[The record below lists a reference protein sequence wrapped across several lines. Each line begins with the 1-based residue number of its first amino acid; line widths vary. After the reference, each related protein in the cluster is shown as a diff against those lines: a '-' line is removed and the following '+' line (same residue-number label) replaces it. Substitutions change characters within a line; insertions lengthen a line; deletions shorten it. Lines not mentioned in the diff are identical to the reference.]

1 MKRLWWLALLVPAA
15 ASAQG
20 YRLRLDARV
29 QAAAYRGV
37 TLDSI
42 LASDT
47 VAGPN
52 GGPQTPDG
60 YAVSCTSG
68 SNYCTFFRP
77 GPKQS
82 GGPMVTTADLS
93 VWGLGVRGLSLRM
106 TARVGTDLGSSNV
119 WPGTDPALQLLEGYA
134 EYAATR
140 YTAQLGRQTVV
151 TRFGVTGMDGAR
163 LVIRPGVRG
172 LELSGYAGWG
182 LARASALPVTSPA
195 LNPLD
200 DFQPRQ
206 RQIVAGLAAG
216 WTGARADVRAT
227 YQREVDP
234 RSDYFVS
241 ERVGVDA
248 GVRPAPGWSLT
259 GGADYDMA
267 AGWWGSAEAALGYAA
282 PGGRINAS
290 VGVRRYRPHFD
301 LWTIWGAF
309 SPVPYHA
316 VEGSLAVT
324 PLQHLAVHVQGERY
338 KYSPADVSTP
348 LVQGTQTSGWRFTF
362 GATYQPAPE
371 WGVDYGY
378 HAEFGTGASSRGFDG
393 ALRFA
398 PNERFDLAVQAA
410 TLDRPLEFRYNEAK
424 VTLLGLSA
432 AYRPSERATV
442 ALDAARFFQNQER
455 PDAGAFDWRQTRL
468 SARVT
473 LAFGKGADL
482 RGVPPAV
489 WQIPEQRGAP

>member
-1 MKRLWWLALLVPAA
+1 MRRAWWVALFLPAA

-20 YRLRLDARV
+20 YRLRVDTRV

-47 VAGPN
+47 VTGPN

-60 YAVSCTSG
+60 YAVTCSSG
-68 SNYCTFFRP
+68 SYCLFFRP
-77 GPKQS
+77 GPRRN
-82 GGPMVTTADLS
+82 GGPLVTTADLS
-93 VWGLGVRGLSLRM
+93 LWGLGVRGLSLRV
-106 TARVGTDLGSSNV
+106 TARAGADLGGADA
-119 WPGTDPALQLLEGYA
+119 WPGTDPAVQLLEGYA
-134 EYAATR
+134 EYATAR
-140 YTAQLGRQTVV
+140 YTAQLGRQTVI
-151 TRFGVTGMDGAR
+151 TRFGVTGVDGAR
-163 LVIRPGVRG
+163 LDVRAGPRG

-206 RQIVAGLAAG
+206 RQLVAGLTAG
-216 WTGARADVRAT
+216 WTGARADVRAS
-227 YQREVDP
+227 YQREVDT

-241 ERVGVDA
+241 ERLGIDGA
-248 GVRPAPGWSLT
+248 IRPAPGWSLG
-259 GGADYDMA
+259 GGADYDLA
-267 AGWWGSAEAALGYAA
+267 AGWWGSAEATLAYAA
-282 PGGRINAS
+282 PDGRVSGS
-290 VGVRRYRPHFD
+290 VGLRRYRPHFD

-316 VEGSLAVT
+316 VQGALAVT
-324 PLQHLAVHVQGERY
+324 PLRHVALRVQGERY
-338 KYSPADVSTP
+338 TYSPADVSTP
-348 LVQGTQTSGWRFTF
+348 LVTGTQTAGWRFAF

-378 HAEFGTGASSRGFDG
+378 HAEFGTGAASRGFDG
-393 ALRFA
+393 TLRFTPDA
-398 PNERFDLAVQAA
+398 RLDFAVQAA
-410 TLDRPLEFRYNEAK
+410 TLDRPLEFRYNDAS
-424 VTLLGLSA
+424 VTLLGFSA
-432 AYRPSERATV
+432 AYHPSERATV
-442 ALDAARFFQNQER
+442 ALDAARFFKNQRR

-468 SARVT
+468 AARVT

-489 WQIPEQRGAP
+489 LQIPEQRGAP

>member
-1 MKRLWWLALLVPAA
+1 MRRGWWLALLLPAA

-20 YRLRLDARV
+20 YRLRVDARV
-29 QAAAYRGV
+29 QGAAYRGV

-47 VAGPN
+47 VPGPG

-60 YAVSCTSG
+60 YAVSCSG
-68 SNYCTFFRP
+68 VSGYCTFFRP
-77 GPKQS
+77 GPRQR
-82 GGPMVTTADLS
+82 GGPFVTTADLS
-93 VWGLGVRGLSLRM
+93 VWGLGVRGLSVRV
-106 TARVGTDLGSSNV
+106 TARAGADLGSSDA
-119 WPGTDPALQLLEGYA
+119 WPGTDPAVQLLEGYA
-134 EYAATR
+134 EYATVR
-140 YTAQLGRQTVV
+140 YTAQVGRQAVV
-151 TRFGVTGMDGAR
+151 TRFGVSGVDGAR
-163 LVIRPGVRG
+163 LVVRPGLRG

-200 DFQPRQ
+200 DFQPRR
-206 RQIVAGLAAG
+206 RQIVAGFAAG
-216 WTGARADVRAT
+216 WTGARGDVRAT

-241 ERVGVDA
+241 ERCGVDA
-248 GVRPAPGWSLT
+248 AVRPAPGWSLA
-259 GGADYDMA
+259 GGADYDLA
-267 AGWWGSAEAALGYAA
+267 AGWWGSAEANLGYATSD
-282 PGGRINAS
+282 GRVSGN
-290 VGVRRYRPHFD
+290 VGLRRYRPHFD

-309 SPVPYHA
+309 SPAPYHA
-316 VEGSLAVT
+316 AQGSLAVT
-324 PLQHLAVHVQGERY
+324 PVQHLALRVQGERY
-338 KYSPADVSTP
+338 RYSPADVSTP

-362 GATYQPAPE
+362 GATYQPAAE

-378 HAEFGTGASSRGFDG
+378 HAEFGTGAASRGFDG
-393 ALRFA
+393 ALRFVPDA
-398 PNERFDLAVQAA
+398 RLDISIQAA

-424 VTLLGLSA
+424 VTLVGLSA
-432 AYRPSERATV
+432 AYRPSDRATF
-442 ALDAARFFQNQER
+442 ALDATQFFQNQQR